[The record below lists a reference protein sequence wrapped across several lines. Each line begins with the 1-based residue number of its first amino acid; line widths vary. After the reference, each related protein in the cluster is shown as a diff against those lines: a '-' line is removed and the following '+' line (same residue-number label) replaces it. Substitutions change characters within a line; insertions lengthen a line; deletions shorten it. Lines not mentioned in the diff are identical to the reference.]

1 MTIGDGGLSSLR
13 VRVGQLT
20 AWGRM
25 ENPKFPGPSKHPGDA
40 AITHSMFWSI
50 PAGQPR
56 LGLYLSKQ
64 QPKLLLLQP
73 KLLLLKPLAPSAA
86 SKQRAETGKGLR
98 REAAGAA
105 TKAAA
110 EH

>member
-1 MTIGDGGLSSLR
+1 MEQLIG
-13 VRVGQLT
+13 
-20 AWGRM
+20 M
-25 ENPKFPGPSKHPGDA
+25 ENLEYPGPSKHPGDP

-50 PAGQPR
+50 LAGQPR
-56 LGLYLSKQ
+56 LGLYLGKQ
-64 QPKLLLLQP
+64 QPKLLLSQP
-73 KLLLLKPLAPSAA
+73 KLLLLKPLAPAAA
-86 SKQRAETGKGLR
+86 SKQRAEAGKGLR